1 MQSKFWGI
9 ISADFDAACQMLII
23 YSAFVRCSKE
33 KMNKIKQSISFR
45 KAYDS
50 VRKEALYV
58 YNILIV
64 SGIL

>member
-1 MQSKFWGI
+1 
-9 ISADFDAACQMLII
+9 
-23 YSAFVRCSKE
+23 
-33 KMNKIKQSISFR
+33 MNKIKQSISFR

-64 SGIL
+64 SGILWN